1 MVPGRLGLGLQEP
14 IQCLRFVTY
23 VENILLAKFSKY
35 FGLNCDFFGGG
46 YWNMKL
52 DELHKN

>member
-1 MVPGRLGLGLQEP
+1 MVPGRLVLGLQEP

-23 VENILLAKFSKY
+23 VENILLAKSSKY